1 MAFET
6 KNFFNSTIKQ
16 VYQQTGAVLSLETRS
31 DRQVLINSL
40 KLFESTFVYNW
51 QKIVYPLLKGPEGS
65 PYQTYSGM
73 RSKPWA
79 EYDSLD
85 SVYGGIHGWTLTAEP
100 WATED
105 SLPALWDEVNK
116 QPHSITG
123 ALYYLSE
130 RIESLSI
137 DESMFEIPQFDDSE
151 LRAEID
157 CLEKNLTTVFKDV
170 YGCGYQMDC
179 DGNRDQEYSLYTHI
193 YQIFDQLIDGGPVVS
208 VDDTC
213 ENNYPAMSIYMPTSA
228 LTYDVRIPSSEV
240 SGYCSSSVYTE
251 LKSISTYTGINCDN
265 GTNYSQFGS
274 LNYISDGSTF
284 LRTFYDLDNALSNF
298 STTKTLQE
306 AYIDGWSDGSNL
318 NPGEIT
324 VINNGT
330 KNGREGL
337 RIKHPYTQPSWAT
350 RGTLPVPGG
359 NAGEVIDS
367 PLFSIEDQALSGS
380 DYTFDFTGSLDL
392 PDSDRWFSHLEVGE
406 HEVGRNA
413 QIALPNP
420 AKYGDFI
427 YPNIHMYRSVLN
439 QMPTSGVPRTRST
452 TNNYAGYSAHSLNE
466 TAIWVS
472 DGHNRDGL
480 AYSDPTYPQGGRPYD
495 CDGNLVA
502 PDNLYYRQPGDGTI
516 FKLNKC
522 GMSIQTTSGQLTS
535 GGGSFEWGTD
545 APLGAATFHG
555 VDEEGVNGYYTS
567 DILFVNP
574 DENGVTVGWGGSSD
588 LSSQS
593 GAITTDTF
601 TIQEHYQGDLAKAS
615 LNLRSVNTGSKE
627 EIIFSHGAY
636 GSNTELASIAT
647 SVSDDFIFSTND
659 DDTDIVFKPYNTENL
674 RLYASGLAKFS
685 GNLLVSGSLAVDGEI
700 TYINSTTVQ
709 VDDKNIELGTVG
721 TPTDVTADGGGITLK
736 AASDKTIT
744 WSSSDNTW
752 NSNVGFRSEGG
763 FYLAANTS
771 ILLDSAEGYNGL
783 ASASKPFDESFVI
796 DSYVESLKFGNA
808 AGDEG
813 KIRYE
818 SNDFEGHNGTSWV
831 SLTAS
836 GGIDLTDLSVSTAA
850 ASGSGSLS
858 YNNTN
863 GIFTFT
869 PPDLSGLGGSD
880 NLGNHIATQNL
891 NMSNYQI
898 NNTYKLNMVQSSG
911 QHPEIN
917 SPSALDFN
925 SQTASA
931 TSVCDYNFGAQANKP
946 ASLNI
951 ATGSGGGFVN
961 IQAKSGSAAQQI
973 LHLPGTAALAGQI
986 LKVNSVNGTGQTYL
1000 EWSDEC
1006 CDGAAVGIA
1015 AVVED
1020 TSPEL
1025 GADLNAASNSILS
1038 VDHVGFDITSDHVV
1052 EAGQIAWNSD
1062 EETFDMGLGGSTLQV
1077 GQETHIHV
1085 RNSTANAIP
1094 NGTAVMAVGSL
1105 GSSGRILVERM
1116 DASSSGDPSKFLG
1129 ITTES
1134 IPAGADG
1141 KITTFGKVRHLNTV
1155 GDVWSDGTSRGAA
1168 SEVWSDSTVLW
1179 LNPGVPGELT
1189 ALQPEAPNLKIAAAY
1204 VIHSASNG
1212 TIMVRANSGIDLH
1225 NNHRVQVSNLQPGD
1239 FLFWNSVR
1247 QRWENTSF
1255 NSSGNTIL
1263 VANDPT
1269 SGEPTFSLDSDY
1281 VVANAENINGLSSIA
1296 TTGAYSDLS
1305 GTPSLSTVAT
1315 TGNYADIVGTPTLSS
1330 VATSGSYAD
1339 LTGAPVIPTSTSD
1352 LTNDSGFVDQEVTI
1366 TGGGATSVT
1375 GTFPNFTIT
1384 STDTNTNTNTW
1395 RTVQVNGN
1403 SIGSFETLNIVA
1415 GDNVTITESG
1425 GTVTVNATVPE
1436 VNSVNNH
1443 SEAVN
1448 LTSSEFSTSNVDFY
1462 DNSDYIV
1469 FSTNEGSHPNNF
1481 NLVTVGKFGDLFR
1494 PGSKIR
1500 IKNTKTNPAHTLNIR
1515 SMSALADDVNSIFH
1529 LVDSTGVQVS
1539 TSSVTLSGGKEV
1551 VFTVDS
1557 AGKLLYS

>member
-40 KLFESTFVYNW
+40 KLFEATFVYNW
-51 QKIVYPLLKGPEGS
+51 QKVLYPILKGPEGS

-85 SVYGGIHGWTLTAEP
+85 SVFGGIHGWTLTAEP

-130 RIESLSI
+130 RIESLSF
-137 DESMFEIPQFDDSE
+137 DESMFQVPEFDDSE
-151 LRAEID
+151 LRNDID
-157 CLEKNLTTVFKDV
+157 CLEKNLTTIFKDV
-170 YGCGYQMDC
+170 YGCAYQMDC

-193 YQIFDQLIDGGPVVS
+193 YQIFDQLIDGGPVIS

-228 LTYDVRIPSSEV
+228 LTYDVKIPSTEV
-240 SGYCSSSVYTE
+240 SGYCSGSVYTE
-251 LKSISTYTGINCDN
+251 LRAISTYTGMNCDLN
-265 GTNYSQFGS
+265 PIYSQFGS
-274 LNYISDGSTF
+274 LTHISDGSTF
-284 LRTFYDLDNALSNF
+284 LKSIYDLDNALSNF
-298 STTKTLQE
+298 SSTKTLQE
-306 AYIDGWSDGSNL
+306 AYDDGWLDSSNL
-318 NPGEIT
+318 NPGQIT
-324 VINNGT
+324 IINNSN
-330 KNGREGL
+330 KPNAKEG
-337 RIKHPYTQPSWAT
+337 IKIRHPYTPPS
-350 RGTLPVPGG
+350 RGGVVIPGS

-367 PLFSIEDQALSGS
+367 PLLSIQDEALSGS
-380 DYTFDFTGSLDL
+380 NYTFDFTGSLDS

-427 YPNIHMYRSVLN
+427 YPNIHIYRSVLN
-439 QMPTSGVPRTRST
+439 QMPTSGIPRTRAT
-452 TNNYAGYSAHSLNE
+452 INNYQTYSAHDLNE
-466 TAIWVS
+466 TAIWVAS
-472 DGHNRDGL
+472 GYDRNGMS
-480 AYSDPTYPQGGRPYD
+480 YSDPTYPMGGRPYD
-495 CDGNLVA
+495 CDGNLVSA
-502 PDNLYYRQPGDGTI
+502 DNLYYRQPGDGTI

-522 GMSIQTTSGQLTS
+522 GMSIQTTSG
-535 GGGSFEWGTD
+535 GSTFEWGTD
-545 APLGAATFHG
+545 APLGAAAFHG
-555 VDEEGVNGYYTS
+555 IDEEGSNGYFSS

-588 LSSQS
+588 LSSQE
-593 GAITTDTF
+593 GAVTSDTF
-601 TIQEHYQGDLAKAS
+601 TIQEHYQGNLAKAS

-627 EIIFSHGAY
+627 EIVFSHGAY

-647 SVSDDFIFSTND
+647 SVSDDFTFSTND
-659 DDTDIVFKPYNTENL
+659 DNKDIVFKPYNIENL
-674 RLYASGLAKFS
+674 RLYTSGLAKFS
-685 GNLLVSGSLAVDGEI
+685 GNLWVAGSLLVDGET
-700 TYINSTTVQ
+700 TYINSSTLQ
-709 VDDKNIELGTVG
+709 VDDKNIELGTVD
-721 TPTDVTADGGGITLK
+721 TPTDITADGGGITLK

-763 FYLAANTS
+763 FYLAENTS
-771 ILLDSAEGYNGL
+771 ILLDSAQGYNGL

-796 DSYVESLKFGNA
+796 NSYVESLKFGNA

-813 KIRYE
+813 KIRYQ

-863 GIFTFT
+863 GTFTFT

-931 TSVCDYNFGAQANKP
+931 TSVCDYNFGAQTNRP

-951 ATGSGGGFVN
+951 ATGSGGFVN
-961 IQAKSGSAAQQI
+961 IQAKSGSSAQQI
-973 LHLPGTAALAGQI
+973 LHLPGTLATAGQI

-1000 EWSDEC
+1000 EWSNEC
-1006 CDGAAVGIA
+1006 CDGAVAGLS

-1020 TSPEL
+1020 TAPEL
-1025 GADLNAASNSILS
+1025 GGSLNAASNSILN
-1038 VDHVGFDITSDHVV
+1038 VDYIGFDTTSDHVV
-1052 EAGQIAWNSD
+1052 GAGEIAWNSD

-1077 GQETHIHV
+1077 GQESHIHV
-1085 RNSTANAIP
+1085 RNNTASEIP
-1094 NGTAVMAVGSL
+1094 NGTAVMAAGSL

-1129 ITTES
+1129 ITTEA

-1168 SEVWSDSTVLW
+1168 SEVWSDGTVLW

-1204 VIHSASNG
+1204 IIHSATNG

-1225 NNHRVQVSNLQPGD
+1225 NNHRVQVSNLQAGD

-1255 NSSGNTIL
+1255 NTSGSVIK
-1263 VANDPT
+1263 VANDPN
-1269 SGEPTFSLDSDY
+1269 SGEPTFSLDEAEIFLT
-1281 VVANAENINGLSSIA
+1281 ANNVDGLSTIA
-1296 TTGAYSDLS
+1296 TTGSYSDLT
-1305 GTPSLSTVAT
+1305 GTPNLSTVAI
-1315 TGNYADIVGTPTLSS
+1315 TGNYADITGTPS
-1330 VATSGSYAD
+1330 
-1339 LTGAPVIPTSTSD
+1339 IPTSTSE

-1366 TGGGATSVT
+1366 TGGGATTVT
-1375 GTFPNFTIT
+1375 GSFPNFTIT
-1384 STDTNTNTNTW
+1384 STDTNTNTW
-1395 RTVQVNGN
+1395 RTVQVNGS
-1403 SIGSFETLNIVA
+1403 SIGAYETLNIVA
-1415 GDNVTITESG
+1415 GDNVTLTESG
-1425 GTVTVNATVPE
+1425 GTITVNATVPAA
-1436 VNSVNNH
+1436 SSANNH
-1443 SEAVN
+1443 SEAVD
-1448 LTSSEFSTSNVDFY
+1448 LTSSAFETSFANFY
-1462 DNSDYIV
+1462 DNSEYIV
-1469 FSTNEGSHPNNF
+1469 FSTNEGSHPNDF
-1481 NLVTVGKFGDLFR
+1481 NLMTLGKFEEVFA
-1494 PGSKIR
+1494 PGSKIT
-1500 IKNTKTNPAHTLNIR
+1500 IKNTKSNVAHTLTIN
-1515 SMSALADDVNSIFH
+1515 SLNAKTSALNSVFCLVNS
-1529 LVDSTGVQVS
+1529 SGVQTA
-1539 TSSVTLSGGKEV
+1539 TSSVTVSGGKTIS
-1551 VFTVDS
+1551 FTVDPN
-1557 AGKLLYS
+1557 GKLLYS